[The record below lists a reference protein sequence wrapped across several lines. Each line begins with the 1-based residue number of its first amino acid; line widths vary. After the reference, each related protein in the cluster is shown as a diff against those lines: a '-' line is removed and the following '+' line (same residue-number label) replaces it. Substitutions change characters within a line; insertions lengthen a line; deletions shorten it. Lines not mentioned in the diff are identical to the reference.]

1 MILVS
6 IKNRKKK
13 KPQIL
18 SRYWADDISSTKP
31 IHMKYCWRQSST
43 LIHSIPI
50 SKKGEKHSCR
60 RSFYH
65 NMMFIWSP
73 YWRWMYSKSFFESST
88 IHGVRYISTA
98 KVSQYPLSHFFFG
111 INIAFIFWAS
121 CSNFI
126 HLFGNFFWE
135 ICSYYSLIVLQN
147 LNDIHSRPTFSDL

>member
-50 SKKGEKHSCR
+50 SKKEKNTHAEGPFIIIWC
-60 RSFYH
+60 SFGAL
-65 NMMFIWSP
+65 IEDGCIQ
-73 YWRWMYSKSFFESST
+73 RVFFESST

-126 HLFGNFFWE
+126 HLFGNFFRE